1 MLYNGNHRLSSEE
14 SVPLALALFD
24 RAESDLKATKA
35 EKTAVAFR
43 EYWQVATTAL
53 QGKFVLCNS
62 CVRAASL
69 KVTIS
74 QDRTSHLCRDQ
85 VRCKHTS
92 PLIHKSIIRVPGVAL
107 GKAPIAFPCK
117 ENETHGNIFFFSLS
131 SITLCPGTP
140 SDMYFFTQ
148 HMPLQI
154 SWAGSIHKRC

>member
-1 MLYNGNHRLSSEE
+1 MLYNGNHRLSSED

-24 RAESDLKATKA
+24 RPESDPKAMKA
-35 EKTAVAFR
+35 AKTAAALG
-43 EYWQVATTAL
+43 EYWQVATTAPR
-53 QGKFVLCNS
+53 GKFVLCNS

-74 QDRTSHLCRDQ
+74 QDRTSHLPRDQ

-92 PLIHKSIIRVPGVAL
+92 LLIHKSIITVPGIAL
-107 GKAPIAFPCK
+107 GRALIAFPCK
-117 ENETHGNIFFFSLS
+117 ENETYRNAFFFSVS
-131 SITLCPGTP
+131 SIKLCPGTP
-140 SDMYFFTQ
+140 SEMYFFTQ